1 MAVNHGDGEVGIVV
15 EEWDDL
21 FRRDGFGNMRVAVQI
36 ALPQHSPDLLGNTA
50 DDAAAHD
57 AAPGVLP
64 EIGLG

>member
-1 MAVNHGDGEVGIVV
+1 MAVKHRDDEVGIVV
-15 EEWDDL
+15 EERDDL

-50 DDAAAHD
+50 DDAATHD
-57 AAPGVLP
+57 AAPSVPP